1 MMKLMQRRYQPD
13 DYWRIRDFLRKV
25 YLLNDRREL
34 SWQTYRF
41 DYWRWHGVE
50 NIDHFQL
57 EDVITLW
64 ETPAGQLA
72 AVLHPEGRGEAF
84 LHVHPAW
91 RTPDLEAEMIATAE
105 QQLAQ
110 PDENGKRSLTVWCNE
125 HDTVR
130 RDLLIQRGYVKGDW
144 PEYQRRRSILAPIET
159 VPLPSGYVIRSVGD
173 GAELI
178 ERCYASGLAF
188 HPDDIQVAIDN
199 RDVTWYRNIQNAPLY
214 RRDLDLVAL
223 ASDGSDAAFCTIW
236 FDDVTRTGSF
246 EPVATV
252 PAHQRRGLGKAV
264 MTEGLRRL
272 QRLGATQATVGS
284 YSVHAGA
291 LYEAMGFNTYDL
303 GERWIKAQ

>member
-1 MMKLMQRRYQPD
+1 MNPRPRSYQPD
-13 DYWRIRDFLRKV
+13 DYWRIRDFLREV
-25 YLLNDRREL
+25 YLLNGRREL

-57 EDVITLW
+57 EEVITLW
-64 ETPAGQLA
+64 ETPTGQIA

-84 LHVHPAW
+84 LQVHPAW
-91 RTPDLEAEMIATAE
+91 RTPELEDDMLSVAE
-105 QQLAQ
+105 QRLANLE
-110 PDENGKRSLTVWCNE
+110 PNGQRQLTVWANE
-125 HDTVR
+125 PDAAR
-130 RDLLIQRGYVKGDW
+130 RDLLIQRGYAKGAW
-144 PEYQRRRSILAPIET
+144 PEYQRRRSITAPIEN
-159 VPLPSGYVIRSVGD
+159 VPLPPGYVIRSVGD

-188 HPDDIQVAIDN
+188 HPDDIQCAIDN
-199 RDVTWYRNIQNAPLY
+199 RNVTWYRNIQNAPLY

-223 ASDGSDAAFCTIW
+223 APDGSVAAFCTSW

-252 PAHQRRGLGKAV
+252 PAQQRRGLGTAV

-291 LYEAMGFNTYDL
+291 LYASVGFTEYDL
-303 GERWIKAQ
+303 AERWAKEL